1 MDLQTLRIPSA
12 RLKMSPPK
20 GPSNQQGALL
30 VTSLVF
36 LVIMTLIGVTAM
48 RTAVLDEKMAANFR
62 CSKIAFEA
70 AEASLL
76 NAERDMIGG
85 LELNLLRERFD
96 GVRSTSGHEG
106 RYTLLQD
113 EPAVSSL
120 FGLSSWTTSN
130 ASATYSSNIGGI
142 ATQPRW
148 ITKILTIDGPLNLS
162 MEGETGVVFRNTSRG
177 TGCTDESVVMVRSIY
192 RKFF

>member
-1 MDLQTLRIPSA
+1 MDLQHLRIPSA

-20 GPSNQQGALL
+20 GPSKQQGALL

-48 RTAVLDEKMAANFR
+48 RTAVLDEKMASNFR

-70 AEASLL
+70 AEASIL
-76 NAERDMIGG
+76 NAERDMIA
-85 LELNLLRERFD
+85 NLVVPLDSFD
-96 GVRSTSGHEG
+96 GNLGTSGHEG
-106 RYTLLQD
+106 RYWLTQN
-113 EPAVSSL
+113 EPSVNSL
-120 FGLSSWTTSN
+120 FTVGTWTSGN
-130 ASATYSSNIGGI
+130 ASASYSSNIAGI

-148 ITKILTIDGPLNLS
+148 LTKVLAIDGPLNLS
-162 MEGETGVVFRNTSRG
+162 MEGETGVVFRTTARG
-177 TGCTDESVVMVRSIY
+177 TGCTDESVVMVRTIY

>member
-1 MDLQTLRIPSA
+1 MLEPTCSS
-12 RLKMSPPK
+12 K
-20 GPSNQQGALL
+20 QQGALL

-70 AEASLL
+70 AEAALL
-76 NAERDMIGG
+76 NAERDVISSF
-85 LELNLLRERFD
+85 ELNSLRERFD
-96 GVRSTSGHEG
+96 GVRATSGHQG
-106 RYTLLQD
+106 LYTLLQD
-113 EPAVSSL
+113 EPAINAL
-120 FGLSSWTTSN
+120 FSVANWTTSN
-130 ASATYSSNIGGI
+130 ASATYSSNIAGI

-148 ITKILTIDGPLNLS
+148 IAKILTIDGPLNLS
-162 MEGETGVVFRNTSRG
+162 MEGETGVVFRNTARG
-177 TGCTDESVVMVRSIY
+177 TGCTDESVVMVRTIY